1 MLGDELLQLLLHGP
15 ADGPPLL
22 LGGVELGDVLAEQGQ
37 GAHRQA
43 ACALDGPVPVG
54 DQLSGAAAQVGQQ
67 SGVQSGVLDGPPEG
81 QLGLLPAGE
90 HVHPQPG
97 GRHHRPHR
105 LLRVGDIPQGCG
117 GEHPQVGQLQVV
129 HEGAVALQSLTGH
142 LDPLG
147 GEGPVADVAGQAGH
161 HLSVHQQADL
171 PALALVDGQADGVG
185 PHVRDSVDHNA
196 VPSL

>member
-1 MLGDELLQLLLHGP
+1 MEPPPRSASSPVYSP
-15 ADGPPLL
+15 AFWMAPRKESSASSRPESTSTRSP
-22 LGGVELGDVLAEQGQ
+22 V
-37 GAHRQA
+37 A
-43 ACALDGPVPVG
+43 AITA
-54 DQLSGAAAQVGQQ
+54 
-67 SGVQSGVLDGPPEG
+67 
-81 QLGLLPAGE
+81 
-90 HVHPQPG
+90 
-97 GRHHRPHR
+97 PHR
-105 LLRVGDIPQGCG
+105 LLRVGDVPQGGG

-161 HLSVHQQADL
+161 HLSVHEQADL